1 MAVDDAKELRVR
13 GIAAA
18 KAGDRDEARRLLQ
31 SAIRLEPDNE
41 VAWLWLASVARDVQ
55 ERLFCL
61 EKLLQ
66 INPNNESARKAM
78 ATLTG
83 QAEPA
88 PAPAIRPIGGVKL
101 QPPPAPAEPVG
112 SLPPVPLPDADAV
125 AEAQRQAEAVIRSYM
140 AAREDGGAH
149 WVHKTRNRAGE
160 RDIYVLRAQV
170 AAVVVTVLVL
180 LGIGGTLFVLN
191 NEDARAILFA
201 PTPTMT
207 FTPTF
212 TPTSTPGLTPTPSPT
227 PRLTLTPSP
236 TVPAALP
243 TYNPYAPPR
252 PTDIYPRIESQ
263 PLRNAVGLV
272 NMGQVEAA
280 LPTLAVEREA
290 VGEMFNAS
298 PFYFEALALLEAGN
312 EDAALRT
319 LETAEGRLNAS
330 NTRQFRPVIDAGMAR
345 VYARMAAD
353 AKAAG
358 QNARYDEYSTLAQEK
373 AATAI
378 EGDRLNVEPY
388 LALMEMHQ
396 LDGALADALAVIDD
410 ALTVPELSADTRLL
424 VARGK
429 LLFEQGD
436 YDGAIYEAFLALT
449 LNVATESAHQLRV
462 HAALA
467 DDKPGLAV
475 LYTQTYL
482 FYYPGSTAAWA
493 LLGDARTQEGNR
505 DLAIAAYSQALAV
518 NADDEVTVAALLGR
532 SALYAEQ
539 RRYDLALAD
548 LSRAYTLTDDPTIR
562 RQRMEMAYLDGS
574 TATALE
580 DVEALRAAVDEDND
594 PTLDLFQARLWLD
607 EAEADDNASL
617 QQALGLLN
625 GVAGLPDADMA
636 VAREYTARAQLALG
650 NLAAALGAVDA
661 AMALDATAERRY
673 LRGQV
678 LEAQGNTDAAAREYE
693 WVLAWSRV
701 YPLDFRLDA
710 QERLDALTSE

>member
-18 KAGDRDEARRLLQ
+18 KAGDRDGARRLLQ
-31 SAIRLEPDNE
+31 SAIRLEPENE
-41 VAWLWLASVARDVQ
+41 VAWLWLASVARDPQ

-61 EKLLQ
+61 ERLLQ
-66 INPNNESARKAM
+66 INPNNESARKAL
-78 ATLTG
+78 ASLTG
-83 QAEPA
+83 QPEPTPA
-88 PAPAIRPIGGVKL
+88 PSIRPIGGVKL
-101 QPPPAPAEPVG
+101 SAPPPPPEPSGPTPA
-112 SLPPVPLPDADAV
+112 VPLPDADAI
-125 AEAQRQAEAVIRSYM
+125 AEAQRQAEAVVRTYM
-140 AAREDGGAH
+140 AAREAGPGAK

-207 FTPTF
+207 FTPTM

-243 TYNPYAPPR
+243 TYDPYAPPR
-252 PTDIYPRIESQ
+252 PTDIYPRVESQ
-263 PLRNAVGLV
+263 PLRNAIGLL
-272 NMGQVEAA
+272 NIGQLEAA
-280 LPTLAVEREA
+280 LPTLAVERAA
-290 VGEMFNAS
+290 VGELFNAS

-319 LETAEGRLNAS
+319 LEQAEGRLTAS

-345 VYARMAAD
+345 VYAHMAAN
-353 AKAAG
+353 AKADG
-358 QNARYDEYSTLAQEK
+358 QSARYDEYSALAQDK
-373 AATAI
+373 ATAAI
-378 EGDRLNVEPY
+378 EGDRLNAEPY
-388 LALMEMHQ
+388 LALMEMYR
-396 LDGALADALAVIDD
+396 LDGALADALAVIDE
-410 ALTVPELSADTRLL
+410 ALAVPELTADTRLL
-424 VARGK
+424 VARGE

-436 YDGAIYEAFLALT
+436 YDAAIYQAFLTLT
-449 LNVATESAHQLRV
+449 VNVATEPAHQLRV
-462 HAALA
+462 RAALA
-467 DDKPGLAV
+467 DGQPGLAV

-493 LLGDARTQEGNR
+493 LLGDARALEGNR
-505 DLAIAAYSQALAV
+505 DAAIAAYSQALAG
-518 NADDEVTVAALLGR
+518 NDDPDVTVAALLGR

-548 LSRAYTLTDDPTIR
+548 LSRAYTLTDDDTIR
-562 RQRMEMAYLDGS
+562 RQRMAMAYRAGS

-580 DVEALRAAVDEDND
+580 DVEALRAAADEDGD
-594 PTLDLFQARLWLD
+594 PMLDLMQARLWID
-607 EAEADDNASL
+607 QGDDPATL
-617 QQALGLLN
+617 QQALGLL
-625 GVAGLPDADMA
+625 AGLADLPDADMA
-636 VAREYTARAQLALG
+636 VVRDYTARAQLGLG
-650 NLAAALGAVDA
+650 NLSAALAAADA
-661 AMALDATAERRY
+661 AITLDETAERRY
-673 LRGQV
+673 LRGQI
-678 LEAQGNTDAAAREYE
+678 LEAQGNDETAAREYE

-701 YPLDFRLDA
+701 YPLAFRLDA
-710 QERLDALTSE
+710 QERLDALTGE